1 MYYHNEAVPTNI
13 EEKLCDKK
21 VERESRKVG
30 ECNNVLILLL
40 LLLLVVAPLH
50 PHHQTCFDIMPKII
64 NNLLSVVDYELL
76 TKLRISKA

>member
-40 LLLLVVAPLH
+40 LVVAPLH

-64 NNLLSVVDYELL
+64 NNLPSVVGYELL